1 MNWNLFAILA
11 GATGVVLGGMSI
23 GMHIAN
29 YQTQKQ
35 FANVIPEIDRAI
47 LDLDNRIDRYHP
59 AESQQ
64 QASDE

>member
-1 MNWNLFAILA
+1 MDWKLFAILA
-11 GATGVVLGGMSI
+11 GATGVVLGGLSI

-29 YQTQKQ
+29 YQTQKR

-47 LDLDNRIDRYHP
+47 LDLDNRIDQYHP

-64 QASDE
+64 QASDK

>member
-29 YQTQKQ
+29 YQTQKR

-47 LDLDNRIDRYHP
+47 LELDNRIDQYHP

-64 QASDE
+64 QASDK

>member
-11 GATGVVLGGMSI
+11 GATGVVLGGLSL
-23 GMHIAN
+23 GLHVAN

-47 LDLDNRIDRYHP
+47 LDLDNRIDQYHP

-64 QASDE
+64 QVSDK

>member
-1 MNWNLFAILA
+1 MNWNLFAIVA
-11 GATGVVLGGMSI
+11 GATGVVLGGLSL
-23 GMHIAN
+23 GLHVAN

-47 LDLDNRIDRYHP
+47 LDLDNRIDQYHP

-64 QASDE
+64 QASDK

>member
-47 LDLDNRIDRYHP
+47 LDLDNRIDQYHP
-59 AESQQ
+59 AKSQH
-64 QASDE
+64 

>member
-1 MNWNLFAILA
+1 MDWKLFAILA
-11 GATGVVLGGMSI
+11 GATGVVLGGLSL
-23 GMHIAN
+23 GLHVAN

-47 LDLDNRIDRYHP
+47 LDLDNRIDQYHP

>member
-11 GATGVVLGGMSI
+11 GATGVVLGGLSL
-23 GMHIAN
+23 GLHVAN

-47 LDLDNRIDRYHP
+47 LDLDNRIDQYHP

-64 QASDE
+64 QASDK

>member
-11 GATGVVLGGMSI
+11 GATGVVLGGLSL
-23 GMHIAN
+23 GLHVAN
-29 YQTQKQ
+29 YQTQKR

-47 LDLDNRIDRYHP
+47 LDLDNRIDQYHP

-64 QASDE
+64 QASDK

>member
-1 MNWNLFAILA
+1 MDWKLFAILA
-11 GATGVVLGGMSI
+11 GATGVVLGGLSL
-23 GMHIAN
+23 GLHVAN
-29 YQTQKQ
+29 YQTQKR

-47 LDLDNRIDRYHP
+47 LDLDNRIDQYHP